1 MRRSVLRALTVATVL
16 STALGVTA
24 LPAAAAD
31 PVVGRWKTI
40 DDETGKAKS
49 IVEITQ
55 NANGSFS
62 GHITEILQ
70 SDKGPNPVCDKCKD
84 DRKNKPIKGMEI
96 VRGMKKDGAAYAGG
110 TILRPADGK
119 VFKSKMSLADGGKKL
134 NVSGCV
140 AFICKEQV
148 WIRQ

>member
-1 MRRSVLRALTVATVL
+1 MRNTLTATL
-16 STALGVTA
+16 LA
-24 LPAAAAD
+24 LPLLFVSLAASAAD

-55 NANGSFS
+55 NSNGSFS
-62 GHITEILQ
+62 GRITEILS
-70 SDKGPNPVCDKCKD
+70 SDKGPNPICDKCKD
-84 DRKNKPIKGMEI
+84 DRKNKPVKGMEI
-96 VRGMKKDGAAYAGG
+96 IRGMKKEGAGYAGG

-119 VFKSKMSLADGGKKL
+119 VFKSKMALSDGGKKL

-148 WIRQ
+148 WVRQ

>member
-1 MRRSVLRALTVATVL
+1 MRTTLTATL
-16 STALGVTA
+16 LA
-24 LPAAAAD
+24 LPLLFASLAASAAD

-55 NANGSFS
+55 NSNGTFS
-62 GHITEILQ
+62 GRITEILS
-70 SDKGPNPVCDKCKD
+70 SDKGPNPICDKCKD
-84 DRKNKPIKGMEI
+84 DRKNKPVKGMEI
-96 VRGMKKDGAAYAGG
+96 IRGMKKEGTAYAGG

-119 VFKSKMSLADGGKKL
+119 IFKSKMTLADGGKKL

-148 WIRQ
+148 WVRQ

>member
-1 MRRSVLRALTVATVL
+1 MRTTLTATL
-16 STALGVTA
+16 LA
-24 LPAAAAD
+24 LPLLLASMAASAAD

-55 NANGSFS
+55 NSNGTFS
-62 GHITEILQ
+62 GRITEILS
-70 SDKGPNPVCDKCKD
+70 SDKGPNPICDKCKD
-84 DRKNKPIKGMEI
+84 DRKNKPVKGMEI
-96 VRGMKKDGAAYAGG
+96 IRGMKKEGAGYAGG

-119 VFKSKMSLADGGKKL
+119 VFKSKMTLADGGKKL

>member
-1 MRRSVLRALTVATVL
+1 MRNKLLATL
-16 STALGVTA
+16 LA
-24 LPAAAAD
+24 LPLLGISLSAVAAD